1 MSPLPSPTPNRSP
14 QQRVHSICPPLHPPP
29 PSAAKWL
36 PGEEDAIAQPA
47 PPPPTPLNNAGGG
60 DAAGRAPSAAPQ
72 PQPQARQLPPTLA
85 PPPPPPPDGTA
96 WPAGNRQPL
105 KELDPAKV
113 MPAPAPQAESSQPQQ
128 QQAVPKVGT
137 PSGTPTTQD
146 SPKVTLDDIAS
157 LRSRLTL
164 DSAYGCVSS
173 LWLEAC
179 FAAAL

>member
-1 MSPLPSPTPNRSP
+1 MTPPLPSPTPHRSP
-14 QQRVHSICPPLHPPP
+14 QQRVLSPCPPLHPPP

-36 PGEEDAIAQPA
+36 PGEEDTIAQPA

-60 DAAGRAPSAAPQ
+60 DAAGRAPPAAPQ
-72 PQPQARQLPPTLA
+72 PQSQTRQLPPPLSPPPT
-85 PPPPPPPDGTA
+85 PPPPPPDGAA

-105 KELDPAKV
+105 KEVDPAKV
-113 MPAPAPQAESSQPQQ
+113 MPAPAPQAERSQQQ

-137 PSGTPTTQD
+137 PVGTPTAKE

-164 DSAYGCVSS
+164 GSANGCVST
-173 LWLEAC
+173 L
-179 FAAAL
+179 

>member
-1 MSPLPSPTPNRSP
+1 MTPPLPSPTPHRSP
-14 QQRVHSICPPLHPPP
+14 QQRVRSTCPPLRPPP

-36 PGEEDAIAQPA
+36 PGEKDTITQPA

-60 DAAGRAPSAAPQ
+60 YAAGRAPPAASQ
-72 PQPQARQLPPTLA
+72 PQPQALQLPSPLA
-85 PPPPPPPDGTA
+85 PPPPPPPPDGTA

-113 MPAPAPQAESSQPQQ
+113 MPAPAPAPQAERSQPQQ
-128 QQAVPKVGT
+128 QQAVPKVET
-137 PSGTPTTQD
+137 PVGTPTAQE

-164 DSAYGCVSS
+164 GSAYGCVSS
-173 LWLEAC
+173 L
-179 FAAAL
+179 